1 MKQFSDKRFVD
12 IGQTL
17 FTSWIKDFPPGAEND
32 SNDENVKQFKR
43 IAEIAFDAAGA
54 FAQVF
59 AGQEKSDE

>member
-32 SNDENVKQFKR
+32 SSDENVKQFKR
-43 IAEIAFDAAGA
+43 IAEIAFDAAGT

-59 AGQEKSDE
+59 AGQEKSE

>member
-12 IGQTL
+12 IGQIL
-17 FTSWIKDFPPGAEND
+17 FTNWIKDFPPGADNE
-32 SNDENVKQFKR
+32 SPDENMKDFR
-43 IAEIAFDAAGA
+43 SIAEIAFIAAGA